1 VILRLLP
8 AVALA
13 SLLTA
18 QLPAASQASAKLFP
32 YPYRQ
37 EDLPNGL
44 RLITVPTDFPHVV
57 AVYIVVRTGSRNE
70 VEPGHTGFAH
80 LFEHL
85 MFRGTDQYP
94 AARYNAVLAK
104 IGASSN
110 AYTSS
115 DYTCFYTTFSRE
127 DLDTVLSMEADRFQN
142 LKYSEADFRTE
153 TLAVLGEY
161 NKNSANPSQK
171 LREVI
176 ADTAFVK
183 HTYKHTTMG
192 FLKDI
197 QDMPNQYS
205 YSLQFFSRYYRP
217 EYTTIIVVGD
227 VKPKAVHDLVDKH
240 WGAWK
245 RGSFQPD
252 IPIEPAQDTPRTAQ
266 VEWPD
271 ATLPLLSISFKV
283 PAYSDTGKDTAALDA
298 LSFLAFS
305 PFSNLYQKLVI
316 QEQKADQLYADNP
329 ARTDT
334 ALFEIRARLKSANDL
349 GSVRQQIL
357 ETVAALRARPVDPA
371 RLAAVKEHLRYAFT
385 ASLDSSDAIA
395 GIMAPYIAL
404 RRTPET
410 IDRFYNQLAQVT
422 PEDVQ
427 QVAMKF
433 LTESG
438 RTIVT
443 LLGAEGGQ

>member
-1 VILRLLP
+1 MRFLP
-8 AVALA
+8 GVALA
-13 SLLTA
+13 ILLAA
-18 QLPAASQASAKLFP
+18 QLSAASQPGAKVFP
-32 YPYRQ
+32 YSYRQ

-44 RLITVPTDFPHVV
+44 RLITVPTDFPHIV

-70 VEPGHTGFAH
+70 IEPGHTGFAH

-94 AARYNAVLAK
+94 SARYNSVMTK

-115 DYTCFYTTFSRE
+115 DYTCYYTTFSKE

-142 LKYSEADFRTE
+142 LKYSEPDFRTE

-176 ADTAFVK
+176 ANTAFDK
-183 HTYKHTTMG
+183 HTYKHTPMG

-197 QDMPNQYS
+197 QDMPNQYT
-205 YSLQFFSRYYRP
+205 YSLSFFDHYYRP
-217 EYTTIIVVGD
+217 EYTTILVVGD
-227 VKPKAVHDLVDKH
+227 VKPKAVRDLVDKH

-245 RGSFQPD
+245 RGNFVPD
-252 IPIEPAQDTPRTAQ
+252 IPVEPVQDAPRMAQ
-266 VEWPD
+266 VDWPD
-271 ATLPLLSISFKV
+271 ATLPLLSVSYKV
-283 PAYSDTGKDTAALDA
+283 PAYSDSGRDTAALDA

-305 PFSNLYQKLVI
+305 PASDLYQKLVI
-316 QEQKADQLYADNP
+316 REQKADQLYADNP
-329 ARTDT
+329 QRTDAT
-334 ALFEIRARLKSANDL
+334 LFEIRARLKSANDL
-349 GSVRQQIL
+349 DSVRQQIL
-357 ETVAALRARPVDPA
+357 ETVAALRARPVDAA
-371 RLAAVKEHLRYAFT
+371 RLAAVKKHLRYKIA
-385 ASLDSSDAIA
+385 AEMDSSDAIA
-395 GIMAPYIAL
+395 EVMAPFVAL
-404 RRTPET
+404 RRSPET
-410 IDRFYNQLAQVT
+410 IDKYYAQLAQVT

-427 QVAMKF
+427 QAATRF
-433 LTESG
+433 LTENG

-443 LLGAEGGQ
+443 LVGAEGSR